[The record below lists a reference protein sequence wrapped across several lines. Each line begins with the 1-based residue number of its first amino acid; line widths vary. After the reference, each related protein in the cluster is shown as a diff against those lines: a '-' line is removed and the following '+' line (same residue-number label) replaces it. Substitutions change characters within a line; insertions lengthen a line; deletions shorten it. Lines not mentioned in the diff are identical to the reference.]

1 METTNKKKKG
11 MIKLIAFI
19 LMVLLIVAL
28 NHYYGWSDIFSGD
41 DWYGNLQQMVKTNF
55 LQAALIYIVVMVIA
69 SVVLAVPATLGAI
82 AAFLIGRFFLQDS
95 LRDQIAKNRY
105 ISRLLFNKNTKN
117 EMMVLMITRLVPLFP
132 YNLQNFAYGIT
143 DISLGKYSLGTFVF
157 MIPGVA
163 MYTVGTYALTG
174 ASNKLLYIGL
184 TAAIVVAVMV
194 LSGRNTCRKR
204 RPPMSKFEKWDE
216 NCSLESLQNIADAC
230 VHCGKCRENCAFLD
244 KYEMDLGDVTKLQEH
259 VYGCFLCGNCDR
271 VCPAGISGRQL
282 FQNLRRMQVRDGKLE
297 EKPYSFV
304 LKEKKDYKFRNY
316 RNATAGRVL
325 FPGCNFPSMFPK
337 TNRKIAD
344 LCKAKGIGT
353 VYDCCGKP
361 IAELGLYRDE
371 ERIVNRISRE
381 LESRDIDEVIT
392 TCPNCYYFLK
402 ERIPQ
407 RVRSIYEVLPE
418 LVPEICRRISRFR
431 FRART
436 EPGGNGTTAF
446 ANCWDMSRQ

>member
-1 METTNKKKKG
+1 
-11 MIKLIAFI
+11 
-19 LMVLLIVAL
+19 
-28 NHYYGWSDIFSGD
+28 
-41 DWYGNLQQMVKTNF
+41 
-55 LQAALIYIVVMVIA
+55 
-69 SVVLAVPATLGAI
+69 
-82 AAFLIGRFFLQDS
+82 
-95 LRDQIAKNRY
+95 
-105 ISRLLFNKNTKN
+105 
-117 EMMVLMITRLVPLFP
+117 
-132 YNLQNFAYGIT
+132 
-143 DISLGKYSLGTFVF
+143 
-157 MIPGVA
+157 
-163 MYTVGTYALTG
+163 
-174 ASNKLLYIGL
+174 
-184 TAAIVVAVMV
+184 
-194 LSGRNTCRKR
+194 
-204 RPPMSKFEKWDE
+204 MSKFEKWDE
-216 NCSLESLQNIADAC
+216 NCLLEFLQNIADAC

-244 KYEMDLGDVTKLQEH
+244 KYEMDLGDVTKSQEH

-304 LKEKKDYKFRNY
+304 LKEKKEYKFRNY

-418 LVPEICRRISRFR
+418 LVSEISVPKDIEIQIPCPDRTDREWYDGICKLLGYEPAVTSAEQCCGLGGMASAEEPELAKKFGEGLTSSGLRNTTFCASCAGQY
-431 FRART
+431 AR
-436 EPGGNGTTAF
+436 NGKEIRHVLSLLLGMEEAPATKTSYL
-446 ANCWDMSRQ
+446 NRVKTKYK